1 MAPCD
6 DNPLDGTM
14 TEVDRAIVRDFMDRF
29 EELASGAA
37 AIGALAVAD
46 RAGVLEAMVGRG
58 SVTVAELCTGRFA
71 PRYVEEILAVLAA
84 AGVVEYEPST
94 RRFRLPDEHAAC
106 LADPDSPYSMAGWLD
121 LLPAAMNAIDR
132 ISDATIHGGGVPLHE
147 FDVRA
152 VAGIDRLNSPGTRI
166 LLTKRWLPA
175 MPDVV
180 ARLEAGARVADVG
193 CGSGAAALAMAMA
206 YPKSKVIGFDVD
218 PRAVTRARDRA
229 VEAGLSNLTIELMP
243 ATELPTGFDLIT
255 TFDVIHDLSHPVEVL
270 VRIRAALVDGGT
282 YLMVEPAA
290 GASLIDNFTPRG
302 MLIFGSS
309 LLYCLPQS
317 LVDGGMGLGAGWG
330 PVRAEQLCRQV
341 GFSRFE
347 QLAIDNPYSNFY
359 RVEG

>member
-1 MAPCD
+1 MA
-6 DNPLDGTM
+6 
-14 TEVDRAIVRDFMDRF
+14 EVDRAIVRDFMDRF

-58 SVTVAELCTGRFA
+58 PVTVAELSSESFA

-84 AGVVEYEPST
+84 AGVVEYEAST
-94 RRFRLPDEHAAC
+94 GRFRLPDEHAAC

-121 LLPAAMNAIDR
+121 LLPAGMEAIDQ
-132 ISDATIHGGGVPLHE
+132 ISHATIHGGGVPIDE
-147 FDVRA
+147 FDARA

-193 CGSGAAALAMAMA
+193 CGSGTAALAMALA
-206 YPKSKVIGFDVD
+206 YPKSTVIGFDID
-218 PRAVTRARDRA
+218 PRAVARARDRA
-229 VEAGLSNLTIELMP
+229 GRSELTNLSIELIP
-243 ATELPTGFDLIT
+243 AAELPAGFDLIT
-255 TFDVIHDLSHPVEVL
+255 TFDVIHDLTHPVAAL
-270 VRIRAALVDGGT
+270 GRIHAALVEDGT

-290 GASLIDNFTPRG
+290 KAALADNFTPRG
-302 MLIFGSS
+302 ILTFGSS

-317 LVDGGMGLGAGWG
+317 LVDGGIGLGAGWG
-330 PVRAEQLCRQV
+330 PIRAEQLCRQV

-347 QLAIDNPYSNFY
+347 QLPIDNPYSNFY